1 MTRTLGRPAV
11 VSGRSCHLR
20 AAGWQKGYGI
30 SHTQGDACDNLPREQ
45 TYASN
50 KGKKS
55 GLIYQTERSMT
66 IKQKDHPII
75 ATDS

>member
-1 MTRTLGRPAV
+1 MTCTLGRPVV
-11 VSGRSCHLR
+11 VSGRPCHLT

-50 KGKKS
+50 KGKKKWPQ
-55 GLIYQTERSMT
+55 IYQTEGSKRT
-66 IKQKDHPII
+66 TQ
-75 ATDS
+75 